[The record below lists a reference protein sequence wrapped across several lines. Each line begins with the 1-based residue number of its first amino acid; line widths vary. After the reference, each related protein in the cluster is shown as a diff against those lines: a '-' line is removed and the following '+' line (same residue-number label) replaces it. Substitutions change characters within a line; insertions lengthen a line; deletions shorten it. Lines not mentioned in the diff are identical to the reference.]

1 MNDDSV
7 AGVVWCLTRL
17 HLQLEAVVMALEK
30 LRPGFRNLVT
40 QEQDQLRAQ
49 GSLLKFAAENKRE
62 VDQVSDW
69 GWLKSEG
76 IDPGS
81 AGV

>member
-1 MNDDSV
+1 M
-7 AGVVWCLTRL
+7 
-17 HLQLEAVVMALEK
+17 HLQLEAVVLALEK
-30 LRPGFRNLVT
+30 VQPGFRDLVT
-40 QEQDQLRAQ
+40 HEQDQLRAHGRMLQ
-49 GSLLKFAAENKRE
+49 LALENKMQA
-62 VDQVSDW
+62 DQVADW